1 MAEFLID
8 ILKPERLT
16 AVVDVG
22 ANPID
27 GQPPYRPLLAARL
40 CNVTGFE
47 PQPKALAELN
57 ARKSAAETY
66 LPYVIGDGMPGTLRV
81 CSAPGMTSLLHPDPN
96 MAMYFRGF
104 ESWGRVV
111 EEQPVE
117 TRRLDDVTEIAHLD
131 FLKIDVQ
138 GAELTVIRNG
148 ARQLERA
155 VAIQAEISFM
165 PLYEGQPS
173 FGELE
178 LELRRQGFVPHC
190 FAGIKNWMISPMY
203 IESSP
208 FAAINQLLEADIVY
222 VRDFSKPDLMQVE
235 QLKHLAIIA
244 HYCYASFDL
253 TMNCLHRLAAR
264 DAVPRDATTRYF
276 AQLARK

>member
-8 ILKPERLT
+8 IL
-16 AVVDVG
+16 VVDVG

-40 CNVTGFE
+40 CKVIGFE

-81 CSAPGMTSLLHPDPN
+81 CSAPGMTSLLRPDPN

-117 TRRLDDVTEIAHLD
+117 TRRLDDVTEIAHLAQD
-131 FLKIDVQ
+131 RCAGRRTDGDPQ
-138 GAELTVIRNG
+138 W
-148 ARQLERA
+148 RA
-155 VAIQAEISFM
+155 
-165 PLYEGQPS
+165 
-173 FGELE
+173 
-178 LELRRQGFVPHC
+178 
-190 FAGIKNWMISPMY
+190 
-203 IESSP
+203 
-208 FAAINQLLEADIVY
+208 AA
-222 VRDFSKPDLMQVE
+222 
-235 QLKHLAIIA
+235 
-244 HYCYASFDL
+244 
-253 TMNCLHRLAAR
+253 
-264 DAVPRDATTRYF
+264 
-276 AQLARK
+276 